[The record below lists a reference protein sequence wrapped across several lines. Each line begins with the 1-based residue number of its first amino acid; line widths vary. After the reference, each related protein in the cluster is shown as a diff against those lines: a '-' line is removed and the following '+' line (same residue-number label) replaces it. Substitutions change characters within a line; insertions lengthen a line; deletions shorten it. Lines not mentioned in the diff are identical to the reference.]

1 MKYKFK
7 YLHVLFF
14 DDTKFYTS
22 LVKTINSKDVLK
34 PDKHVFIT
42 DKENVYKEIAQYT
55 NCHLINDDELLYYI
69 SNSRWIIFHAMPLKK
84 WQVCLLPNSI
94 CNKIIWR
101 TWGHDIRPWKK
112 TNRFICDFLKYIEFL
127 IFRNKVKKF
136 YAIGIANE
144 IDIVNIEEVY
154 GSKFKYLKINYSDSA
169 ENYKLVRNIA
179 PKNDSSTKYVLIGH
193 NCSPVDNHLDILDK
207 LSRYR
212 NEDIHLI
219 IPLSYSN
226 PGNGYKEQI
235 INKAYSIFGMDKVT
249 ILDKFVPK
257 DEYVRLLSRIDVAIM
272 DMYYSNGLGN
282 ISYILYFRKKL
293 YVRHGSNMDKAFLRE
308 GIQPNYTSGILG
320 QSFEEFTKNEFDD
333 KYLKFC
339 EELFD
344 ANAFENR
351 WKEIMEECGE

>member
-14 DDTKFYTS
+14 NDIKFYTS
-22 LVKTINSKDVLK
+22 LVKTINSKESLQ
-34 PDKHVFIT
+34 PFNHVFVT
-42 DKENVYKEIAQYT
+42 NKENVYKEINQYT
-55 NCHLINDDELLYYI
+55 NCHLIDDSELLKYMTI
-69 SNSRWIIFHAMPLKK
+69 SRWIIFHAMPLKK
-84 WQVCLLPNSI
+84 WQVCLLPKSI
-94 CNKIIWR
+94 CKRIIWR
-101 TWGHDIRPWKK
+101 TWGHDIRPWIK
-112 TNRFICDFLKYIEFL
+112 TNRCVYDFLKLIEFTL
-127 IFRNKVKKF
+127 FKNKIKNF
-136 YAIGIANE
+136 YAMGVANE
-144 IDIVNIEEVY
+144 VDIVNIEEVY
-154 GSKFKYLKINYSDSA
+154 KTRFKYFKMSYSDSA
-169 ENYKLVRNIA
+169 NNVELVRSII
-179 PKNDSSTKYVLIGH
+179 PKNDSLHNYVLIGH

-207 LSRYR
+207 LSKFRDD
-212 NEDIHLI
+212 NIHLI
-219 IPLSYSN
+219 IPLSYSD

-339 EELFD
+339 EGLFD